1 MKIFKKKTS
10 FRVSYKLNGNRENR
24 EVETD
29 SGVNSMDF
37 QEKLKISSDVMR
49 DHQAKNEPVHKQY
62 RYTSHSV
69 ERQSSS
75 QINVPAR
82 TRIRS
87 AKTRAANIRSRS
99 RGLVEKSLP
108 IKIFGYFFIL
118 ANSMSLSL

>member
-1 MKIFKKKTS
+1 MSNFLKKTS
-10 FRVSYKLNGNRENR
+10 FRVSYKLNGSRENR

-37 QEKLKISSDVMR
+37 QEKLKISSEVMR
-49 DHQAKNEPVHKQY
+49 DHHTQNIPVQKQY

-99 RGLVEKSLP
+99 RGLVEK
-108 IKIFGYFFIL
+108 F
-118 ANSMSLSL
+118 

>member
-1 MKIFKKKTS
+1 
-10 FRVSYKLNGNRENR
+10 
-24 EVETD
+24 
-29 SGVNSMDF
+29 MDF
-37 QEKLKISSDVMR
+37 QEKLKISTEVMR
-49 DHQAKNEPVHKQY
+49 DHHTQNVPVQKQY

-99 RGLVEKSLP
+99 RGLVEKFLS
-108 IKIFGYFFIL
+108 FFLFFLI
-118 ANSMSLSL
+118 SMSLSLLHWC